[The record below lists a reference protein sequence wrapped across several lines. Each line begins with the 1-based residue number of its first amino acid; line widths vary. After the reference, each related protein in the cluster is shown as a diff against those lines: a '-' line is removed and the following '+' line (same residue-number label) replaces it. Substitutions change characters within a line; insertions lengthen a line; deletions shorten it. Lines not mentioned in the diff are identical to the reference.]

1 MYAIAPGGDSEMTE
15 QENQQRQVS
24 LETFSEQVPLE
35 EAAAVAEESSINLNS
50 ETLPQLVENNA
61 EDRLKALGR
70 LMMVSLTWS
79 LAELSKR
86 K

>member
-1 MYAIAPGGDSEMTE
+1 MYAIAPRGDSEMTE
-15 QENQQRQVS
+15 QQNPQRQVS
-24 LETFSEQVPLE
+24 LEIFSEQVSLE
-35 EAAAVAEESSINLNS
+35 EPAAVAEASSINLNS
-50 ETLPQLVENNA
+50 ETLPQFVENNA

-79 LAELSKR
+79 LAELSKP

>member
-1 MYAIAPGGDSEMTE
+1 MTE

>member
-15 QENQQRQVS
+15 QKNQQRQVS
-24 LETFSEQVPLE
+24 LETFAEQVPLE
-35 EAAAVAEESSINLNS
+35 EPAAVAEESSINLNS
-50 ETLPQLVENNA
+50 ETLSQLVENNA
-61 EDRLKALGR
+61 EDRMKALGR

-79 LAELSKR
+79 LAGLSKP